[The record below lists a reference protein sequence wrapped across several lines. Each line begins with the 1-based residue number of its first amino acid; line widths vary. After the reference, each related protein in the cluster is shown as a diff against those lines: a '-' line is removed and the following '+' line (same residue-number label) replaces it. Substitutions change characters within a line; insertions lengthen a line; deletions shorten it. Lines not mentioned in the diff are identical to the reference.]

1 MKFGIMMAHKKLF
14 ALGLTTVA
22 AGSLALGT
30 MLSSALYTDTRT
42 DQSTFTTGTIVL
54 DATKIAAMDL
64 TSAAMMPGDT
74 KTSSVEVENDGSAQ
88 LRYSVA
94 QTSTNAD
101 TKNLRD
107 ALNAVVTLQDT
118 GTGNT
123 FAEDGDYC
131 DDATGTSLH
140 TSAPLGASGNLVGDP
155 TQGGQSGDRTLAA
168 GTHDILCFYVSLDIT
183 APNSSQGSSTTT
195 TFSFAAEQTAN
206 NL

>member
-42 DQSTFTTGTIVL
+42 DQSTFTTGTIIL

-94 QTSTNAD
+94 QTSTNVD

-107 ALNAVVTLQDT
+107 ALTVVVKTEDT
-118 GTGNT
+118 AAGAFGT
-123 FAEDGDYC
+123 DGDYC
-131 DDATGTSLH
+131 DDGNGTSLH
-140 TSAPLGASGNLVGDP
+140 ASAALGAAGNLVGDP
-155 TQGGQSGDRTLAA
+155 TQGSQAGDRTLAA
-168 GTHDILCFYVSLDIT
+168 GAHDVLCFYVSLDIS

-206 NL
+206 N